1 MPSLVG
7 VASRLNAAQIRA
19 MVLEGKGQMPAYH
32 QFSGTE
38 VDALVA
44 FLAAADAGG
53 GGRGGR
59 GGGRGGAPLT
69 FPPGPIVETGP
80 AATRPDTTGLTGG
93 MTEYPEGVPAPEAR
107 LTMDGYGVQIAGRKP
122 PYTTLTAYDLNKGT
136 IKWQIGLGDDFRVL
150 KAGGPKGTGAAATL
164 KASSIVTS
172 AGLIFVP
179 AADRKV
185 HIYDADNGKEL
196 HSIQLGAVSSGSPS
210 MFELNGRQY
219 LLISASTVGTRQG
232 GDDAAADP
240 AQTGPKGLVAFALKQ

>member
-1 MPSLVG
+1 
-7 VASRLNAAQIRA
+7 
-19 MVLEGKGQMPAYH
+19 
-32 QFSGTE
+32 
-38 VDALVA
+38 
-44 FLAAADAGG
+44 
-53 GGRGGR
+53 
-59 GGGRGGAPLT
+59 
-69 FPPGPIVETGP
+69 
-80 AATRPDTTGLTGG
+80 
-93 MTEYPEGVPAPEAR
+93 
-107 LTMDGYGVQIAGRKP
+107 MDGYGVQIAGRKP

-210 MFELNGRQY
+210 MYELNGRQY

-240 AQTGPKGLVAFALKQ
+240 AQTGPKGLVAFTLKQ